1 MAGARKSK
9 RRNSKLRNKTRR
21 QRGGGGGLGLSP
33 QEKNNINERTR
44 QAVYNQEQ
52 LSKERPWWIPPRFWP
67 GQ

>member
-33 QEKNNINERTR
+33 VDKDRIINQAH

-52 LSKERPWWIPPRFWP
+52 LRKGKPWWMPSRFWP

>member
-21 QRGGGGGLGLSP
+21 QRGGGGGLGLSNAD
-33 QEKNNINERTR
+33 KARINEQAR

-52 LSKERPWWIPPRFWP
+52 LRKEKPWWMPSRFWP
-67 GQ
+67 GR